1 MVLRKLLSLAS
12 LFESKIFIVQR
23 SIEIVNFTEHM
34 MLDLHLPTLRLYVR
48 YKSDFKISQRYL
60 HFLKVTSDTS
70 LQNRTKA
77 RFQSESENSL
87 TSSWHFYEIYKLSGI
102 EILFFR
108 ALLMTFSDGF
118 MLAGRYVSKASS
130 MHKREVNVNGG
141 LDKIS
146 VRRLF
151 HSPRVAAPLS
161 LSFSVDFMKGFP
173 PLRAFIFPL
182 KSNMS
187 RKWSKNTCFW

>member
-70 LQNRTKA
+70 LQEKRTKA

-102 EILFFR
+102 KILFFSSLAYDVFR
-108 ALLMTFSDGF
+108 RIHASRKVRFKSVFNAHNREALGKT
-118 MLAGRYVSKASS
+118 
-130 MHKREVNVNGG
+130 N
-141 LDKIS
+141 LDKKP
-146 VRRLF
+146 F
-151 HSPRVAAPLS
+151 HSPKSLHQSFSLCRFHEGIFPWELS
-161 LSFSVDFMKGFP
+161 LATVSFEY
-173 PLRAFIFPL
+173 
-182 KSNMS
+182 SNN
-187 RKWSKNTCFW
+187 KQKAEWSKKCFW

>member
-70 LQNRTKA
+70 LQEKRTKA
-77 RFQSESENSL
+77 RFHSESENSL
-87 TSSWHFYEIYKLSGI
+87 TSS
-102 EILFFR
+102 
-108 ALLMTFSDGF
+108 
-118 MLAGRYVSKASS
+118 
-130 MHKREVNVNGG
+130 
-141 LDKIS
+141 
-146 VRRLF
+146 
-151 HSPRVAAPLS
+151 
-161 LSFSVDFMKGFP
+161 
-173 PLRAFIFPL
+173 
-182 KSNMS
+182 
-187 RKWSKNTCFW
+187 

>member
-48 YKSDFKISQRYL
+48 YKSNFKISQRYL

-70 LQNRTKA
+70 LQEKRTKA

-102 EILFFR
+102 KILFF
-108 ALLMTFSDGF
+108 SS
-118 MLAGRYVSKASS
+118 LAYDVFRRIHASRKVRFKS
-130 MHKREVNVNGG
+130 VFNAQKRGECQ
-141 LDKIS
+141 
-146 VRRLF
+146 RRIGQDF
-151 HSPRVAAPLS
+151 CPSPLS
-161 LSFSVDFMKGFP
+161 LSKSCSTSFS
-173 PLRAFIFPL
+173 IFL
-182 KSNMS
+182 CRFHEGISSVESFHFSIEVQDEQKMV
-187 RKWSKNTCFW
+187 

>member
-48 YKSDFKISQRYL
+48 YKSNFKISQRYL

-70 LQNRTKA
+70 LQEKRTKA

-87 TSSWHFYEIYKLSGI
+87 TSSWHFYEIYKSGI
-102 EILFFR
+102 EILFSS
-108 ALLMTFSDGF
+108 LMTFSDGI

-182 KSNMS
+182 KSKMS